1 MRIITLTLTLLWC
14 IKLFGQIDAD
24 RIEIIRD
31 QYGVPHV
38 HAPTD
43 PEVAYGLAWAHA
55 EDDFQT
61 IQLTM
66 LSGRGM
72 LGVHLG
78 KRGAAIDYVVQLL
91 DCKGIVKREWSSLSK
106 EYQQLIRGYTDG
118 INAYAKS
125 YPEKVLVDGSFPVTV
140 EEVLSAYVL
149 SLAVISG
156 ADQVISNLVN
166 GRVSSAPDLTG
177 LGSNAFAFS
186 RQRTADDY
194 VYLNVNSHQPLEGP
208 SSWYEAHLISDEGWN
223 ALGGLFPGAAT
234 IFHGTNEHLGW
245 AHTVNYPDK
254 IDVFQL
260 EMHPDE
266 ELKYRFDN
274 EWKMLDKKEVK
285 LRVKILFGIKIT
297 VKKSIYSCIY
307 GPVIKNDKGFFAFDL
322 GVLHD
327 LRAPEQW
334 YRMNKAD
341 NWSEF
346 KEALSMVA
354 IPGFNMVYADQE
366 ENIYYLGNA
375 KIPLRNSA
383 FDWNETVPGNTSET
397 LLGDYHPL
405 EDLPQK
411 LNPKSGFVFNT
422 NNSAFSCTDS
432 LGNPDPKQ
440 YDKTMGYKVFENNR
454 STRFLDL
461 VRDYDQIS
469 WSDFLAIKYD
479 GQLPFNLQYPVDIGE
494 LFRLPLEKYPKYAEL
509 IDILQ
514 TWDGQSGFDN
524 LGAAQFVIMYE
535 YLRNKH
541 PVSYLDSTRV
551 LTEFEI
557 IDAISYTHKYLRKH
571 FKRIAI
577 RLGDYQFLVRG
588 DKEVPVNGIPDVI
601 TAMHSQPYKHGR
613 VRAVQGESYIMLVR
627 YPEQG
632 LPIIETVNVYGA
644 SNQVDSPHY
653 DDQMLLFVNQK
664 RKTMTLDLDEVR
676 KNAEAIYPPVR
687 LN

>member
-14 IKLFGQIDAD
+14 IKLYGQVDAN

-66 LSGRGM
+66 LSGKGM
-72 LGVHLG
+72 LGGHLG

-91 DCKGIVKREWSSLSK
+91 DCKGIVEREWSSLSK

-125 YPEKVLVDGSFPVTV
+125 YPEKVLVEGSFPVTV

-166 GRVSSAPDLTG
+166 GRVSSVPDLTG

-186 RQRTADDY
+186 RQRTTDDF

-266 ELKYRFDN
+266 ELKYRFDD
-274 EWKMLDKKEVK
+274 EWKILDKKEVK

-297 VKKSIYSCIY
+297 VKKSIYSSIY

-354 IPGFNMVYADQE
+354 IPGFNIVYADQE
-366 ENIYYLGNA
+366 DNIYYLGNA

-432 LGNPDPKQ
+432 LENPDPKQ
-440 YDKTMGYKVFENNR
+440 HDKTMGYKVFENNR
-454 STRFLDL
+454 STRFLQL

-479 GQLPFNLQYPVDIGE
+479 GQLPFNLQYPMDIGE

-535 YLRNKH
+535 YLRNKY
-541 PVSYLDSTRV
+541 PVSYLDSTKV
-551 LTEFEI
+551 LNEFEV

-676 KNAEAIYPPVR
+676 KNAEAIYTPVR